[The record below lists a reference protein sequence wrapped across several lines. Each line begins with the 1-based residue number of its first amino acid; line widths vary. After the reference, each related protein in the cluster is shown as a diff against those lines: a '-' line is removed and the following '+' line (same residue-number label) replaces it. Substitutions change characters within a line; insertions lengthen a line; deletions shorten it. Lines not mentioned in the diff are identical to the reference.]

1 MNESA
6 IFDGELQA
14 CYRSRMGK
22 IEQENT
28 IHQMRTPSDMVLGMN
43 EGFRTN
49 IVITLIDIS
58 NVTVCLL

>member
-6 IFDGELQA
+6 IFDGKLQA

-22 IEQENT
+22 IEQEST
-28 IHQMRTPSDMVLGMN
+28 IHQNAYSVRYGARMN

-49 IVITLIDIS
+49 IFITLIDI
-58 NVTVCLL
+58 